1 MKTCFE
7 TLAVAFGMFSALPVP
22 QPEWNEKNMKYALCA
37 FPLVGVLLG
46 GLWLLWA
53 KVCALLALPD
63 LLRGAGFCLLP
74 VAVTGGIHLDG
85 YADVSDALASWA
97 TPERRQ
103 EILKDSHCGAFAI
116 IRLCTYFVGYFAL
129 CATLLP
135 QRDALLCMAVSFLL
149 SRTLSGLAIATLPL
163 ARNSGLAH
171 TFVSAAHRGRV
182 QVVLSLA
189 ALVESA
195 VLLWLGG
202 LSALAILGAALLCLW
217 HYSRTAKKHFGGVSG
232 DLAGWFLQKA
242 EFWMLCALVL
252 SQYVEGSL

>member
-7 TLAVAFGMFSALPVP
+7 TLAVAFGMFSAVPMP

-37 FPLVGVLLG
+37 FPLVGLLLG
-46 GLWLLWA
+46 GLWLIWA
-53 KVCALLALPD
+53 KICALLALPG

-74 VAVTGGIHLDG
+74 VVVTGGIHLDG
-85 YADVSDALASWA
+85 YADVSDAMASWA

-129 CATLLP
+129 CASLLP
-135 QRDALLCMAVSFLL
+135 QSSALLCAAVSFVL

-163 ARNSGLAH
+163 ARSSGLAH

-182 QVVLSLA
+182 KVVLSAAAVLEA
-189 ALVESA
+189 AL
-195 VLLWLGG
+195 LLWLGG
-202 LSALAILGAALLCLW
+202 LGAAAMLVAALLCLW
-217 HYSRTAKKHFGGVSG
+217 HYGRTARKQFGGVSG
-232 DLAGWFLQKA
+232 DLAGWFLQRA

-252 SQYVEGSL
+252 SQYVEELL